1 METRPRGRIMGC
13 NLRDL
18 ASPENTTMAAMK
30 GKRVGVDSF
39 LLAFQFLT
47 TIRDRSPTGDGGPLR
62 ADNGKVVAHLMGF
75 LSRATTML
83 SKGVKPVFIF
93 DGKHPELK
101 KDEMAARRARREKA
115 EIEWKAAL
123 DAGDFATAQKMAQR
137 CVKYTPEMVE
147 ETMEMLH
154 LMGIPAFR
162 AQAEGE
168 AQAAVMAANG
178 QLDVVATQDWDAL
191 LYGAPV
197 VIRNFTTGGSRR
209 MGRIVHAQQIDLA
222 QLLNDNELTRSQLID
237 LAIMIGTDFHPGIKG
252 IGPKTGLKLIKA
264 HGAIEEICAQKDKEI
279 PERLDEIREVF
290 ANHPVVE
297 IPDKDLVQGEVD
309 VEGLKKF
316 LIDERQF
323 SQKRFDNAMDS
334 LEEAGLVRTGG
345 QTSLFSF

>member
-1 METRPRGRIMGC
+1 
-13 NLRDL
+13 
-18 ASPENTTMAAMK
+18 
-30 GKRVGVDSF
+30 
-39 LLAFQFLT
+39 
-47 TIRDRSPTGDGGPLR
+47 
-62 ADNGKVVAHLMGF
+62 
-75 LSRATTML
+75 
-83 SKGVKPVFIF
+83 
-93 DGKHPELK
+93 
-101 KDEMAARRARREKA
+101 
-115 EIEWKAAL
+115 
-123 DAGDFATAQKMAQR
+123 
-137 CVKYTPEMVE
+137 MVE

-264 HGAIEEICAQKDKEI
+264 HGTIEEICAQKDKEI